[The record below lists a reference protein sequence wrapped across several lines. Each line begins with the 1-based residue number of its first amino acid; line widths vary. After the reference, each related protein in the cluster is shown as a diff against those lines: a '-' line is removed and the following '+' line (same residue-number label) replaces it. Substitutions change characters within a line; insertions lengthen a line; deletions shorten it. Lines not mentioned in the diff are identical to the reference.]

1 MLADLKQKPTDE
13 RAQVTQALR
22 AAGLLYEP
30 GWVLPPPVSAQERAY
45 LAQKLSAGPP
55 LSELILAARE
65 DRV

>member
-1 MLADLKQKPTDE
+1 MADLKREPADE
-13 RAQVTQALR
+13 RTLVTQALR

-30 GWVLPPPVSAQERAY
+30 DWELPPPGSLQERAY
-45 LAQKLSAGPP
+45 LAQNLSAGPP